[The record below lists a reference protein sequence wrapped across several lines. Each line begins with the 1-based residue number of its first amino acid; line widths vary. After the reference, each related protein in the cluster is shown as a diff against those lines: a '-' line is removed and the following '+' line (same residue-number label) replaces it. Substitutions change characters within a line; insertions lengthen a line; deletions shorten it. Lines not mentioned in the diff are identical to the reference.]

1 MLKINIVTGLFFSL
15 FFSVYAETWGSI
27 DQKVNVFL
35 KKHVADGKVNY
46 AAIKK
51 SPKELNEL
59 IKIIAAT
66 KLSESKNERMS
77 FYINAYNILVI
88 KGIVSHYPVE
98 GPLKIDGFFDREQYQ
113 IAGEHMTLN
122 DLENKKIRVYK
133 DARIHFALVCAAIS
147 CPSLTSNAYTPKTLN
162 TYLQR
167 QAEKALNDDGFIR
180 VKSQS
185 KAVYVSEI
193 FKWYKEDFGTSDA
206 ALLRYIN
213 QYRRVKIPSSY
224 ELKYYPYSWKLNK
237 K

>member
-1 MLKINIVTGLFFSL
+1 MLKVNIVGVLFFSL
-15 FFSVYAETWGSI
+15 FFTAHATTWGSFE
-27 DQKVNVFL
+27 QKAEQFL

-46 AAIKK
+46 TAIKK

-59 IKIIAAT
+59 IKIIGTT

-88 KGIVSHYPVE
+88 KGIVNHYPVE
-98 GPLKIDGFFDREQYQ
+98 GPLSIDGFFDGEQYQ
-113 IAGEHMTLN
+113 VAGERMTLN

-147 CPSLTSNAYTPKTLN
+147 CPALTSSAYTSKTLS
-162 TYLQR
+162 THLQR
-167 QAEKALNDDGFIR
+167 QTEKALNDDNFIR